1 MQIRNLF
8 YKEKIITCIFIL
20 IAVIGGILIYIFLSR
35 SANDEKIQGDFNEV
49 LVASNHIAP
58 GSFIVEENVT
68 IQRIPKNIFS
78 DLFISDIELIKNKIV
93 IEAIESGE
101 IISYSKF
108 EDSEAFN
115 KNNFSFSS
123 YIPKDKKAV
132 TIPVLYYGDPSMI
145 KIGDK
150 VDIISTYYNPDED
163 SFTARTIMSDKEIIF
178 ISGSNKQDQTDND
191 INDSKS
197 QFELLDL
204 YNGNLSDNDTG
215 KLMITFYLNR
225 EETEDLFKNH
235 DRGVLHL
242 SICSSKA

>member
-58 GSFIVEENVT
+58 GSFIVEENVN

-163 SFTARTIMSDKEIIF
+163 SFTARTILSDKEIIF
-178 ISGSNKQDQTDND
+178 ISGSNKQDQADND

-204 YNGNLSDNDTG
+204 YNGNLSDDDTG